1 MICNHLRRTQSLAF
15 NNLNKPSMKTIIKSM
30 FRDQRQFRLFTVM
43 CMSTIFGFALI
54 AVRLHYANFEFEQI
68 KSVKDLTNIRGT
80 YSFMFLIWNL
90 FLAWIPYWISLS
102 IEKITRLTGS
112 RLIVGT
118 MLLCWL
124 LFFPNAP
131 YIVTDL
137 LHLKSRS
144 PIPKWYDMMVLVSF
158 AWTGLMLGFL
168 SLYEIQLFL
177 KKRLHDNL
185 VWMLTISAIILCA
198 FGIYLG
204 RFLRWNS
211 WDVITNPSSLLQ
223 DITESFSNPMVYSNT
238 FNITI
243 VFSCFLLLSY
253 LTLVALMSEGSH
265 RFKK

>member
-1 MICNHLRRTQSLAF
+1 
-15 NNLNKPSMKTIIKSM
+15 
-30 FRDQRQFRLFTVM
+30 
-43 CMSTIFGFALI
+43 
-54 AVRLHYANFEFEQI
+54 
-68 KSVKDLTNIRGT
+68 
-80 YSFMFLIWNL
+80 MFLIWNL

-112 RLIVGT
+112 RVIVGS
-118 MLLCWL
+118 MLICWL

-177 KKRLHDNL
+177 KKRLHAKL
-185 VWMLTISAIILCA
+185 VWVLTISAIILCA

-211 WDVITNPSSLLQ
+211 WDAIINPTSLFQ
-223 DITESFSNPMVYSNT
+223 DIAVSFSNPMAYSNS
-238 FNITI
+238 FNITL
-243 VFSCFLLLSY
+243 VFSAFLFLAY
-253 LTLVALMSEGSH
+253 LTLIALIGEGGQG
-265 RFKK
+265 FKK

>member
-1 MICNHLRRTQSLAF
+1 
-15 NNLNKPSMKTIIKSM
+15 MKTIKSL
-30 FRDQRQFRLFTVM
+30 FRDERQFRLFIVM
-43 CMSTIFGFALI
+43 ILSTLFGFALI
-54 AVRLHYANFEFEQI
+54 GVRLYYLNFEIGQL
-68 KSVKDLTNIRGT
+68 KTAKDIANIRGS
-80 YSFMFLIWNL
+80 YSFFFLIWNL
-90 FLAWIPYWISLS
+90 FLAWIPYWIGLN
-102 IEKITRLTGS
+102 IERIARVTSS
-112 RLIVGT
+112 RLVIGGFII
-118 MLLCWL
+118 MWL

-177 KKRLHDNL
+177 RRRLYAKL
-185 VWMLTISAIILCA
+185 SWILTVSAIILCA

-211 WDVITNPSSLLQ
+211 WDVITNPSTLLN
-223 DITESFSNPMVYSNT
+223 DIIVSISDPLAFSNT

-243 VFSCFLLLSY
+243 VFSGFLLLAY
-253 LTLVALMSEGSH
+253 LTLVTLIGESDRSYN
-265 RFKK
+265 K